1 MELKKYTWN
10 NGTKNNPI
18 VLTIDQIKK
27 LIVIGQREDIEND
40 VRGWITT
47 SSRKMQ
53 KFFKYTL
60 EHLFPNLNI
69 ICDEELPDT
78 FIISTSSNI
87 IKEGTKETIKIDTDS
102 SITHEFLKWKYD
114 FTEFNIEGDISE
126 QNIKDRIR
134 VENGQLVIDD
144 PQENASWST
153 TLKLT
158 AYPFYVSDD
167 ELSSLP
173 ITSKPYIILTIIANK
188 IEDITLSVK
197 EEIPVKSK
205 VEIKVT
211 PVPENSTKLKGAK
224 YTYSTNTPEI
234 IAINTS
240 SLGTEIIAKK
250 QGDGNVIVTLHACNN
265 TVTKTNSI
273 SFMVYDLRPVCFVI
287 DQRYKNN
294 LSDPDSMVSE
304 NCILNENGTLQSISS
319 NGAQGSPS
327 NNTLS
332 WIRKNTHAY
341 VSKNIGFSGIR
352 LKQLDDN
359 NRKKFADG
367 SSAIDYISNTNGE
380 YDVFIKF
387 SSDIYYKTE
396 PYTPEGES
404 SPNEDYILVTIAK
417 ELPEGEN
424 KSTWNKWSQYKLIGV
439 YEACEINNK
448 LYSLSGQIPVN
459 KISQKDS
466 ITKAKARGK
475 NFNICDYNTH
485 ALFALL
491 FYGYYSSLNC
501 QKICGYGTYNYANGL
516 FYPKRTGITDE
527 LAMTDTTNIT
537 GNGTNSPNIEQIKA
551 GYGDNIKSVNFWGL
565 ENFWGDLNEWL
576 YNISVMEAFRSNT
589 STNTNPT
596 NYVADYLD
604 INDSIIITKQNG
616 IDTIYTS
623 KEDFLIDYTVAS
635 HKFLSITDKNNNIIH
650 IIDMAFTNTNSGYAK
665 KMIFGS
671 HADIIPKDFVNK
683 ASADTGFCDHIGVQ
697 NVGFIAC
704 RSHESNDS
712 RGGISCLNVWY
723 SDSNTN
729 ETRSGARLLYDGDET
744 MVHVVDNTES
754 L

>member
-10 NGTKNNPI
+10 NGTKSNPI
-18 VLTIDQIKK
+18 VLTTDQIKK
-27 LIVIGQREDIEND
+27 LIAIGQREDIESNIS
-40 VRGWITT
+40 GWITT

-69 ICDEELPDT
+69 ICDEELPDA

-87 IKEGTKETIKIDTDS
+87 IKEGTKEIIKIDTDS

-114 FTEFNIEGDISE
+114 FTEFNIKGDISE

-144 PQENASWST
+144 PKENASWSV

-158 AYPFYVSDD
+158 AYPIYVSDD

-173 ITSKPYIILTIIANK
+173 ITSKPYIILTIVANK

-197 EEIPVKSK
+197 EEIPVNSK
-205 VEIKVT
+205 VEIKIT
-211 PVPENSTKLKGAK
+211 PVPENSTKLKGAN

-240 SLGTEIIAKK
+240 SLGTEIITKK
-250 QGDGNVIVTLHACNN
+250 QGNAVITVILHACNN

-359 NRKKFADG
+359 NRKKFSDG

-387 SSDIYYKTE
+387 NTDIYYKTE
-396 PYTPEGES
+396 PYTPEEES
-404 SPNEDYILVTIAK
+404 SPNDDYVLVTIAK
-417 ELPEGEN
+417 ELPEGEDEN
-424 KSTWNKWSQYKLIGV
+424 SWNKWSQYNLIGV

-448 LYSLSGQIPVN
+448 LYSLSDQIPVN
-459 KISQKDS
+459 NISQKDC
-466 ITKAKARGK
+466 ITKAKARGS
-475 NFNICDYNTH
+475 NFNICDYPTS

-501 QKICGYGTYNYANGL
+501 QKICGYGTPNYINGRY
-516 FYPKRTGITDE
+516 YPKRTGLTDE
-527 LAMTDTTNIT
+527 LAMIDTTNIT
-537 GNGTNSPNIEQIKA
+537 GNGASSPNTEQIKA
-551 GYGDNIKSVNFWGL
+551 GYGDDIKSVNFWGL
-565 ENFWGDLNEWL
+565 ENFWGDLSEWL
-576 YNISVMEAFRSNT
+576 YDIRIMEAFRSNT
-589 STNTNPT
+589 STNANPN
-596 NYVADYLD
+596 NYVADYID
-604 INDSIIITKQNG
+604 SYNSIIITKQDG
-616 IDTIYTS
+616 IDIIYTS
-623 KEDFLIDYTVAS
+623 KEDFLVDYTIAS
-635 HKFLSITDKNNNIIH
+635 NKFLSIIDKNKNIIR
-650 IIDMAFTNTNSGYAK
+650 IVDMAFTNSNNGYVK
-665 KMIFGS
+665 KMIFGT
-671 HADIIPKDFVNK
+671 HADIIPKDFINK
-683 ASADTGFCDHIGVQ
+683 ASADTGFCDFCGI
-697 NVGFIAC
+697 NTVGFVAY
-704 RSHESNDS
+704 RSSFTNDS
-712 RGGISCLNVWY
+712 SGGVGYLQVWNSE
-723 SDSNTN
+723 SDTSNG
-729 ETRSGARLLYDGDET
+729 RGARLLYHGDET
-744 MVHVVDNTES
+744 TVHIIDDETETF
-754 L
+754 